1 MFEDQGAVLGIIE
14 GKNAVPGTDEIWQT
28 AAYAVCP
35 LAYSRWGRWRNK
47 EPLVSLL
54 ISPQRL
60 YRLTFTKSIK
70 FPFGIELDIAMTN
83 DKAQMEY
90 ELYQYVMKFIED
102 YHKAATGTF
111 IDHESVNPLDW
122 TPMNLKMEDLP
133 PFPAN
138 AERWRTPLMSKN
150 GFLFRTS
157 SDAVK
162 ELIEKYFDSSG
173 IAKYFNSSGIL
184 DLAPGTPVFVK
195 YLSAVL
201 DCNYEQSENSLTALL
216 RYCTAKRRHLATLAA
231 LEADLAAAERRRVAD
246 LAAAE
251 RRRFADLAALGAKN
265 RKRFATAVDRYH
277 QLKKR
282 FAAAFGFEP
291 GAQDP
296 DTSLSEAEDGCDRP
310 PGDAAHEAQSH
321 ATPAATA
328 TAISYAEDV
337 VHPYVAIFHL
347 RRGHPMVVMHDA
359 GDTLLDLVY
368 RPDSAYRLEWQR
380 SPRWRAAFLSQVG
393 LSAINLVGEVALCH
407 NDIRLPNIAVRD
419 GRFCMIDFDFSSTSV
434 LFQPRSAFSPPLKS
448 LGMHWSPVAL
458 AMCYSVAQIAVNVFI
473 LSAPTQFSFADVT
486 AAESLWSD
494 VRDEAS
500 PVDSEFQAWVDGRG
514 GPLPS
519 FVAAVRAACG
529 TTEEVPLFP
538 ADLKGYFA
546 DVLRRMLV
554 E

>member
-1 MFEDQGAVLGIIE
+1 MFEEQDAVLGFVEAKIAAAPAPDAI
-14 GKNAVPGTDEIWQT
+14 KQT
-28 AAYAVCP
+28 VAYSVFP

-201 DCNYEQSENSLTALL
+201 DCNYGQSENSLTALL
-216 RYCTAKRRHLATLAA
+216 RYSTAKRRHLATLAA
-231 LEADLAAAERRRVAD
+231 LEADLAAAERRR
-246 LAAAE
+246 L
-251 RRRFADLAALGAKN
+251 ADLAALGAKN

-310 PGDAAHEAQSH
+310 PGDAAHQAQSQ
-321 ATPAATA
+321 ATPAATVP
-328 TAISYAEDV
+328 AISYAEDV

-380 SPRWRAAFLSQVG
+380 SPRWRAAFLSHVG

-419 GRFCMIDFDFSSTSV
+419 GRFCMIDFDFSSNYV
-434 LFQPRSAFSPPLKS
+434 VFQKNSAFSPPLQSSEMK
-448 LGMHWSPVAL
+448 WNPVET

-473 LSAPTQFSFADVT
+473 LSTPTRFSFGDIT
-486 AAESLWSD
+486 AAQSLWSD

-500 PVDSEFQAWVDGRG
+500 PIDKEFQAWVDNKG
-514 GPLPS
+514 GPLS
-519 FVAAVRAACG
+519 NFVAAVRAACSP
-529 TTEEVPLFP
+529 TEHVPQFP
-538 ADLKGYFA
+538 DNFKSYFV
-546 DVLRRMLV
+546 DVMRRMLV

>member
-1 MFEDQGAVLGIIE
+1 MFEEQDAVLGFVEAKIAAAPAPDAIE
-14 GKNAVPGTDEIWQT
+14 QT
-28 AAYAVCP
+28 VAYSVCP

-201 DCNYEQSENSLTALL
+201 DCNYEQSEKSLTALL
-216 RYCTAKRRHLATLAA
+216 TYSTAERRNLAALAA
-231 LEADLAAAERRRVAD
+231 LERRR
-246 LAAAE
+246 L
-251 RRRFADLAALGAKN
+251 ADLAALGAKN

-277 QLKKR
+277 QMKKR

-310 PGDAAHEAQSH
+310 PGDAAHEAQSN

-328 TAISYAEDV
+328 PAISYAEDI

-448 LGMHWSPVAL
+448 LGMHWSPDAL
-458 AMCYSVAQIAVNVFI
+458 SMCYSVAQIAVNVFI

-500 PVDSEFQAWVDGRG
+500 PVDSELQAWVDGRG